1 MPARPTK
8 MTDTMKIQVQEAL
21 DAIGDTI
28 HSPETMSVGNARGLV
43 LSHFAGD
50 TPTAIEQINVMA
62 TTLKEWYPG
71 VRAQKEDA

>member
-21 DAIGDTI
+21 DALGDTI
-28 HSPETMSVGNARGLV
+28 HSPETMNIGNARGLV

-50 TPTAIEQINVMA
+50 TPTPEEQMKTIT

-71 VRAQKEDA
+71 VKAPKAEA